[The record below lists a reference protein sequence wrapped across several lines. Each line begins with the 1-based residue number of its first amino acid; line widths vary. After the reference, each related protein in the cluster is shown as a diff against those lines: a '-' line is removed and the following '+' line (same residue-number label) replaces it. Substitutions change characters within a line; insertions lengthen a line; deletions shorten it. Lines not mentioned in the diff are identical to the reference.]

1 MGAKPIALVDPSPRD
16 IAAIFLPRDLADLKG
31 LVDLEPGEGQQKL
44 APGDGQQKLDPR
56 QVDEILPRA
65 TFIIG
70 QTDMPRERLDRAP
83 NLRAI
88 LNVEGN
94 FLPNLDYEE
103 CFRRG
108 IHVLSV
114 APVFSQPVAEM
125 GLGLCLDLA
134 RGITGAHNAFKA
146 GKEQYGMSGSDDAFL
161 LRGCNVGI
169 VGFGGLGRAVRA
181 LLEPFRCAIRVS
193 DPWLPARTIDQA
205 GCLPCDLDELLTRSR
220 VVFVTAAVTT
230 ENMGFLDRRHFSLMP
245 RGGLFLLLSRAGVVN
260 FPDMLAAAA
269 SGHLRVAVDV
279 FPEEPL
285 APDHPART
293 TPNVLLSP
301 HRAGAVREALF
312 EMGAL
317 VLADVKQILRGLP
330 PSACLRAE
338 RETVARMR
346 SRPVKKT

>member
-1 MGAKPIALVDPSPRD
+1 MAANLPITLVDPQPRSLD
-16 IAAIFLPRDLADLKG
+16 MIFLPHE
-31 LVDLEPGEGQQKL
+31 LEELRRVVQL
-44 APGDGQQKLDPR
+44 LPR
-56 QVDEILPRA
+56 EARKPSPAEIGEILQQA
-65 TFIIG
+65 TFVIG
-70 QTDMPRERLDRAP
+70 QTDMPKERLVGAP

-88 LNVEGN
+88 FNVEGN
-94 FLPNLDYEE
+94 FLPNVDYEE
-103 CFRRG
+103 CFSRG
-108 IHVLSV
+108 IHVLNV
-114 APVFSQPVAEM
+114 GPVFSQPVAEM
-125 GLGLCLDLA
+125 GLGLCIDLV
-134 RGITGAHNAFKA
+134 RGITDAHNAFRA
-146 GKEQYGMSGSDDAFL
+146 GTEQYGMGGSEDAFL
-161 LRGCNVGI
+161 LRGCHVGI
-169 VGFGGLGRAVRA
+169 IGFGGLGRAVRT
-181 LLEPFRCAIRVS
+181 LLEPFGCSIRVS
-193 DPWLPARTIDQA
+193 DPWLPGRTIEQA

-230 ENMGFLDRRHFSLMP
+230 ENLGFLNRRHFSLMP
-245 RGGLFLLLSRAGVVN
+245 RGGLFLLLSRASVVD

-301 HRAGAVREALF
+301 HRAGAVREALA
-312 EMGAL
+312 EMGTL

-330 PSACLRAE
+330 PSACQRAE

>member
-1 MGAKPIALVDPSPRD
+1 MGTKPIALVDPSPRE
-16 IAAIFLPRDLADLKG
+16 IPAIFLPQDLADLKG
-31 LVDLEPGEGQQKL
+31 LVEMEP
-44 APGDGQQKLDPR
+44 ADGQQKLDPR

-65 TFIIG
+65 TFVIG
-70 QTDMPRERLDRAP
+70 QTEIQRERLDRSP

-88 LNVEGN
+88 FNVEGN

-108 IHVLSV
+108 IHVLNV
-114 APVFSQPVAEM
+114 GPVFSQPVAEM
-125 GLGLCLDLA
+125 GIGLCIDLV
-134 RGITGAHNAFKA
+134 RGITEAHNAFRA
-146 GKEQYGMSGSDDAFL
+146 GTEQYGMSGGGDAFL
-161 LRGCNVGI
+161 LRGCSVGI

-181 LLEPFRCAIRVS
+181 LLEPFRCTIRVS
-193 DPWLPARTIDQA
+193 DPWLPERTIEQA
-205 GCLPCDLDELLTRSR
+205 GCLPCDLDELLTKSR

-230 ENMGFLDRRHFSLMP
+230 ENMGFLNKRHFALMP
-245 RGGLFLLLSRAGVVN
+245 RDGLFLLLSRASVVD

-285 APDHPART
+285 GPDHPART

-301 HRAGAVREALF
+301 HRAGAVREALT
-312 EMGAL
+312 EMGTL

-330 PSACLRAE
+330 PSACQRAE